1 MEAVGVS
8 GIAVVLVAILI
19 LLSVVALVA
28 RADWQSRKKVIER
41 IKARGPSTVVTLGG
55 TPTGTDR
62 AEIIEAVRQAVQAL
76 DQEQK
81 AVARHLLVTLIAKL
95 EKRR

>member
-1 MEAVGVS
+1 MGLAWEQATLEAMGM
-8 GIAVVLVAILI
+8 
-19 LLSVVALVA
+19 
-28 RADWQSRKKVIER
+28 K
-41 IKARGPSTVVTLGG
+41 
-55 TPTGTDR
+55 R

-81 AVARHLLVTLIAKL
+81 AVARHFLVTLLAKL

>member
-1 MEAVGVS
+1 MEAVGV
-8 GIAVVLVAILI
+8 
-19 LLSVVALVA
+19 
-28 RADWQSRKKVIER
+28 K
-41 IKARGPSTVVTLGG
+41 
-55 TPTGTDR
+55 R

-81 AVARHLLVTLIAKL
+81 AVARHFLVTLLAKL

>member
-1 MEAVGVS
+1 MS
-8 GIAVVLVAILI
+8 GIAVVLAVILI
-19 LLSVVALVA
+19 LLSVVGIVLVA
-28 RADWQSRKKVIER
+28 RADWQMRKKVIER
-41 IKARGPSTVVTLGG
+41 IKARGPCAVVTLGG

-81 AVARHLLVTLIAKL
+81 AVARHFLVTLLAKL